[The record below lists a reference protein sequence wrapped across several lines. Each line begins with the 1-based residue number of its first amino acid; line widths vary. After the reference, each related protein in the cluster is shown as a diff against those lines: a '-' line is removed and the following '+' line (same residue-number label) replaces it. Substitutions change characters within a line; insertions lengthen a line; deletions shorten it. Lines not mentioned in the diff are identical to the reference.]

1 MKNKMCL
8 LAVALLLMFSWNVG
22 ADTSASREAM
32 QQSEEQVSGVVVD
45 EYGPVAGAAIRV
57 KDLLV
62 GTITDAD
69 GKFFIGLSEGA
80 VLVVSFLGYQDRE
93 VVWHGEDNLTIKLEP
108 DSELLDEVQVVAYG
122 TVKKVT
128 VTGAISSMNS
138 SDVMKTPTGSITN
151 ALSGKISGLASV
163 QSKGQP
169 GEDDATLYV
178 RGVGSL
184 STDLSSPLVLVD
196 GVERSFS
203 QLDPN
208 EIADITVLKD
218 ASATAV
224 FGVRGANG
232 VILVTTKRGEEGKVK
247 INVSTSYAVQI
258 PTRIPEFADSYDY
271 AVTYNQAALESGTPE
286 ADLPFTTAMIEG
298 YRTHSSPYVYPDV
311 DWADLMLR
319 KAALQTQHNFTMSG
333 GTKTVRY
340 FVSLG
345 AYTQEGLYRVYET
358 DYNSN
363 YRYNRY
369 NYRINLDVD
378 ITKSTLMKINLGG
391 RLSNQRTPNYNNAT
405 STDLGKFFQEI
416 YNTVPF
422 ISAGIVD
429 GKYVK
434 VDSRLLPSSFNTTD
448 PLQNI
453 YGRGYRVALG
463 NTLNF
468 DFILEQ
474 KLDFITKGLAI
485 GVRAAI
491 DNYTTYQDSNTKNFA
506 YEAATMDMTS
516 GTQRYS
522 MLRNEGTLSFS
533 KGVTESSN
541 HFNFETRL
549 SYDRQWTDHKLSGLL
564 MYSMDKNTVNT
575 QNASRAFMDII
586 GQVHYAFKGR
596 YILDFSMSGTASS
609 VLEPGHR
616 WGVFPAVGAAWL
628 LSEEPF
634 MKSSWLDLFKIRAS
648 YGISGMADYDLN
660 LYRNQYGSSDAY
672 FFGETFSKLY
682 GLKETVLGISGLTY
696 EKSHKADF
704 GIDLGI
710 FNRLALTADVFYDH
724 RTDILTDA
732 SGVTSSVL
740 GISVPKVNNGV
751 IDNYGA
757 EASLN
762 WNDRIGDF
770 SYNIGGTF
778 SYVRSKIISMNEQY
792 RPYDYQRR
800 TGLPVNQIFGYVVEG
815 IYQNQEQIDDREVK
829 QYLSDVYPGDLM
841 FEDLNGDYRIDEN
854 DMKAIGY
861 NNVCPEIYYSFWVG
875 AEYRGIGLY
884 ALFQGAGNYSTILS
898 VNSVYRPLINNNTV
912 SAHYYKNRWTPENP
926 DAKYPRL
933 TYAGSANNYNN
944 NTLWVADA
952 SFLKLRTLELSYR
965 LPESVLEK
973 TRVIKG
979 LSVFARAHDLFSWH
993 RLEPMDP
1000 ENVDDGHPLMTQCT
1014 FGINLSF

>member
-1 MKNKMCL
+1 MKKHMI
-8 LAVALLLMFSWNVG
+8 LLLPAAVLSGMISFAATPDS
-22 ADTSASREAM
+22 TSLSKI
-32 QQSEEQVSGVVVD
+32 
-45 EYGPVAGAAIRV
+45 EYGRSVEVDRNEASAAVSSAGESSLSHKTSINPSN
-57 KDLLV
+57 LLYGLIPGLQV
-62 GTITDAD
+62 LQNAGNAWDD
-69 GKFFIGLSEGA
+69 G
-80 VLVVSFLGYQDRE
+80 
-93 VVWHGEDNLTIKLEP
+93 
-108 DSELLDEVQVVAYG
+108 
-122 TVKKVT
+122 
-128 VTGAISSMNS
+128 
-138 SDVMKTPTGSITN
+138 
-151 ALSGKISGLASV
+151 
-163 QSKGQP
+163 
-169 GEDDATLYV
+169 ATLYV
-178 RGVGSL
+178 RGIGTSG
-184 STDLSSPLVLVD
+184 TASPLILVD
-196 GVERSFS
+196 GFERS
-203 QLDPN
+203 LDK
-208 EIADITVLKD
+208 ISSRDIESVTVLKD
-218 ASATAV
+218 AVSTSLY
-224 FGVRGANG
+224 GMRGANG
-232 VILVTTKRGEEGKVK
+232 VVLITTKRGSESAPQ
-247 INVSTSYAVQI
+247 IDFSYQFNMGTPRNI
-258 PTRIPEFADSYDY
+258 PTMVNGYTFAHALNEGMTNDGSRPRYTDAELRAFY
-271 AVTYNQAALESGTPE
+271 YGTYP
-286 ADLPFTTAMIEG
+286 DF
-298 YRTHSSPYVYPDV
+298 YPDV
-311 DWADLMLR
+311 DWWQESVRDHSYGNDVSLTAHGGGKTVKYYAQLNYLNDNGILKPVDTNEGYSSQFKYSKMNIRTNLDIAISKTTRAKLNMFGSFSEQNRPGQTADAIFSALYKVPSGAFPVKTAHDVYGGTTTYSNNPVAVIAGSGYVRAQERTLFADL
-319 KAALQTQHNFTMSG
+319 
-333 GTKTVRY
+333 
-340 FVSLG
+340 
-345 AYTQEGLYRVYET
+345 
-358 DYNSN
+358 
-363 YRYNRY
+363 
-369 NYRINLDVD
+369 D
-378 ITKSTLMKINLGG
+378 I
-391 RLSNQRTPNYNNAT
+391 
-405 STDLGKFFQEI
+405 
-416 YNTVPF
+416 
-422 ISAGIVD
+422 
-429 GKYVK
+429 
-434 VDSRLLPSSFNTTD
+434 
-448 PLQNI
+448 
-453 YGRGYRVALG
+453 
-463 NTLNF
+463 
-468 DFILEQ
+468 EQ
-474 KLDFITKGLAI
+474 DLDFITKGLAI

-815 IYQNQEQIDDREVK
+815 IYQNQEQIDNREVK

-875 AEYRGIGLY
+875 AEYKGIGLY
-884 ALFQGAGNYSTILS
+884 ALFQGAGNYSAILS

-973 TRVIKG
+973 TRVLKG